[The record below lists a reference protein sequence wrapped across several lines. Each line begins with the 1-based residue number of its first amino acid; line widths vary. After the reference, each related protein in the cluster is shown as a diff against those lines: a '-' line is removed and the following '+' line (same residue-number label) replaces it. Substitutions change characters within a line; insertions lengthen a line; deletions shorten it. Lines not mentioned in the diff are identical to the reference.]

1 LSTIITRKK
10 LVVKSELTFGM
21 PPKNSSRLRSPRGQ
35 DETTAVNTLFDGPTV
50 AVARRL
56 VGAILA
62 RRVPK
67 GLPGAGTW
75 LRGRIVET
83 EAYLPIVDPSCHGY
97 RGPTPRSVTL
107 FGRPGHAYVYLI
119 YGMYYCFNVTTEPP
133 GIGAAVLVRA
143 VEPLAGTEVMRRLRG
158 CDVPTAAVASGPGNV
173 CRAFAIDLR
182 CDGADLRTGD
192 LRIEPG
198 VDPAPT
204 ALAVTPRIGLS
215 TARTWPLRFFDPASP
230 SVSPF
235 RRRGPNGLS
244 LKSIRERP
252 ITRGEG

>member
-1 LSTIITRKK
+1 MFTIITRKE
-10 LVVKSELTFGM
+10 LAVKSELTFGM
-21 PPKNSSRLRSPRGQ
+21 PTRNSSLLRSPRGQ
-35 DETTAVNTLFDGPTV
+35 DTTTAVDSLFDGPTV

-56 VGAILA
+56 VGAILS
-62 RRVPK
+62 RRVPQR
-67 GLPGAGTW
+67 LPGAGTW

-133 GIGAAVLVRA
+133 GIGAAVLIRA
-143 VEPLAGTEVMRRLRG
+143 VEPQSGADIMRRLRG
-158 CDVPTAAVASGPGNV
+158 CEVPPAAVASGPGNL
-173 CRAFAIDLR
+173 CRAFAIDLG
-182 CDGADLRTGD
+182 CDGADLRAGD

-198 VDPAPT
+198 IEPAPA

-235 RRRGPNGLS
+235 RRRAPDGRS
-244 LKSIRERP
+244 LKASVGAADNPR
-252 ITRGEG
+252 